1 VWQSNLLVL
10 ELGLEL
16 DTRVRDV
23 STFLNGV
30 LLGNT
35 SSVLEEHD
43 TLVVLDE
50 LILAQFI
57 QKIRNVRDNLG
68 GPCRRKQTCSPRI
81 AGSGDRG
88 TS

>member
-1 VWQSNLLVL
+1 MKGIFGEWKSNLLVL

-35 SSVLEEHD
+35 SCVLEEND

-50 LILAQFI
+50 LILAQYI
-57 QKIRNVRDNLG
+57 PKRE
-68 GPCRRKQTCSPRI
+68 
-81 AGSGDRG
+81 
-88 TS
+88 